1 MPKIS
6 STLINTGMDT
16 ADRGVARPFEGP
28 GAVASG
34 LAGIKNAF
42 VMSLYFLFE
51 MNTLGFLSI
60 LTHKY
65 LKD

>member
-1 MPKIS
+1 
-6 STLINTGMDT
+6 MDT